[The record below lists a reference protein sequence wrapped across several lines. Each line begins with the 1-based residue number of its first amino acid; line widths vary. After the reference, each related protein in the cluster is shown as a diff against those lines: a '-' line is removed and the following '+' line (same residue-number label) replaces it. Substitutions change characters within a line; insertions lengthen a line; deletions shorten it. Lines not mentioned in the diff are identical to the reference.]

1 MRMTSDASYLPRFF
15 SHHNFVNSTIYFQHH
30 TFPYISSTIYF
41 PPYII
46 FPVFFPPQFCEQHQL
61 DDSAADNSGSRE
73 CDGDRKYKQAI
84 MQRFRSFFAQNVQC
98 YCKNILF
105 PTKIDHFSTEGCPVK
120 SHSIAHEKLR
130 TALVFGLAQLEG
142 PPMLAFATIVHID
155 AIDITLLKSLKRV
168 TLDSETIE

>member
-1 MRMTSDASYLPRFF
+1 MTSDASYLPCFF
-15 SHHNFVNSTIYFQHH
+15 SHHNFVNSTSWMTLLLI
-30 TFPYISSTIYF
+30 TRVPGSAMEIENTNK
-41 PPYII
+41 
-46 FPVFFPPQFCEQHQL
+46 QL
-61 DDSAADNSGSRE
+61 CKDLELYS
-73 CDGDRKYKQAI
+73 
-84 MQRFRSFFAQNVQC
+84 AQNVQC

-105 PTKIDHFSTEGCPVK
+105 PTKIDNFSTEGCPVK